1 MNVSNM
7 KPVMAKFSRPLIC
20 PEDSFLFHVRFKPTK
35 MWNRALNVVSP
46 VLRAQQVHEGSLSTS
61 TLALH

>member
-46 VLRAQQVHEGSLSTS
+46 VLRAPTS
-61 TLALH
+61 A